1 MQVILVALPGL
12 SSESIEAELDKQI
25 SELPRLKAVQSA
37 FHHSAIVRAE
47 NRQEAAE
54 FSNAYALS
62 LIPGIASFL
71 F

>member
-1 MQVILVALPGL
+1 MALPGL

-47 NRQEAAE
+47 SRQEAAE
-54 FSNAYALS
+54 FSNV
-62 LIPGIASFL
+62 
-71 F
+71 